1 MNQDKVLRGA
11 ILQGKGLSND
21 LDLQTI
27 NDQFARRKFDHN
39 EIFVAQTVLCH
50 NAIDRDNERFSEK
63 ILEDFAR
70 TIPGKSL
77 LRSHNRDDFPLG
89 LFYAAEAKRM
99 TVEDFAKLTGVFVT
113 LPPSV
118 KEVVAVLAKFYLV
131 VGEKSGD
138 EVVHKI
144 ESGVLRYVSVG
155 FQAAARVDRN
165 DDGLKFKEYV
175 APGEATEG
183 SLVWLGSQPGA
194 MVKGAAG
201 HGSAAR
207 SLAGD
212 DNPLIPR
219 EGGKGADDP
228 AWRNNPLIPQES

>member
-1 MNQDKVLRGA
+1 MSQDKLLKGS
-11 ILQGKGLSND
+11 ILSRKGLSSD
-21 LDLQTI
+21 IDLQII
-27 NDQFARRKFDHN
+27 NSRYARRNYAAN
-39 EIFVAQTVLCH
+39 EVFVTETVLCH

-77 LRSHNRDDFPLG
+77 LRSHSRDDFPLG
-89 LFYAAEAKRM
+89 LFYAAEAKSM
-99 TVEDFAKLTGVFVT
+99 TIEDFAKMTGVFVT

-131 VGEKSGD
+131 VGEKSCD

-155 FQAAARVDRN
+155 FSAAALIDRN

-183 SLVWLGSQPGA
+183 SLVWLGAQQGA

-201 HGSAAR
+201 YGAAGR
-207 SLAGD
+207 ALAGD
-212 DNPLIPR
+212 DNPLIPC
-219 EGGKGADDP
+219 EGGKAVDNS
-228 AWRNNPLIPQES
+228 ACLNNPLIIPQ